1 MALLVLIV
9 LGATAGW
16 LASILART
24 EAPGEILRQLVI
36 GVVVSLVAGGIANA
50 GTMLGGLSLLALG
63 VALGSAAMALI
74 VYHALRGRKASAR
87 A

>member
-74 VYHALRGRKASAR
+74 VYHALRSRKASAR